1 VATGKHITDLAVESE
16 ARGSF
21 SPDSRWLA
29 TSAHNRGIQLWRV
42 GDWQPGLQFDMA
54 RGACWNPA
62 NSLLAVTETL
72 GVIRLIDPENG
83 RKLVELT
90 GPRAAWYSPACFSA
104 DGARLIATAGDRT
117 GLVVWDLRL
126 IRRQLQELGMDW
138 DLPELPASPEPARS
152 QERLTVQIDPGF
164 LRQPLFADD
173 RQAVAVLSIAI
184 ATQPLCGEAYLHR
197 GMAYGRLKTPASAI
211 ADYQNFLMRVPTND
225 SRRPEVNLRIAANYE
240 SLGDT
245 KHVLETLAQVVD
257 SPLELI
263 PSPGG
268 FAKMCNDAVWEHVK
282 PSNSS
287 ITPLVIKLLD
297 RALEITPLNS
307 DYLNTYGVAMYRMGR
322 FAEAV
327 RFLEK
332 GLDLRQRPDPFDLFF
347 LAMCHARLGQRDQAL
362 ACFEQATKLVQAE
375 PNIAKNL
382 LAELKAFRVEA
393 EQTLG
398 VVSVK

>member
-1 VATGKHITDLAVESE
+1 
-16 ARGSF
+16 
-21 SPDSRWLA
+21 
-29 TSAHNRGIQLWRV
+29 
-42 GDWQPGLQFDMA
+42 
-54 RGACWNPA
+54 
-62 NSLLAVTETL
+62 
-72 GVIRLIDPENG
+72 
-83 RKLVELT
+83 
-90 GPRAAWYSPACFSA
+90 
-104 DGARLIATAGDRT
+104 
-117 GLVVWDLRL
+117 
-126 IRRQLQELGMDW
+126 
-138 DLPELPASPEPARS
+138 
-152 QERLTVQIDPGF
+152 LTVQIDPGF

-184 ATQPLCGEAYLHR
+184 ATQPACGEAYLHR

-263 PSPGG
+263 PSPGS
-268 FAKMCNDAVWEHVK
+268 FAKLCNDAVWEQVK
-282 PSNSS
+282 PSNAS
-287 ITPLVIKLLD
+287 ITPLIIKLLD

-332 GLDLRQRPDPFDLFF
+332 GLELRQRPDPFDLFF

-362 ACFEQATKLVQAE
+362 ACFEHATNMAQAE

-382 LAELKAFRVEA
+382 LAELKAFRAEA
-393 EQTLG
+393 EQSLG
-398 VVSVK
+398 VVSAK